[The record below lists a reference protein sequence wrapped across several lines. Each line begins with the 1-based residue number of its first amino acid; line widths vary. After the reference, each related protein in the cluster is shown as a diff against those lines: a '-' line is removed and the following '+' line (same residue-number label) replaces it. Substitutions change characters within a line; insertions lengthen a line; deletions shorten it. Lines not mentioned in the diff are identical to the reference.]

1 MQAEPSTLTM
11 FWSTTF
17 GVFQGG
23 SPDRSPPEALGG
35 VLVMRLADPALRT
48 AVRCLVVTLTL
59 CLGTAG
65 LAVVT
70 ATSAG
75 ARTTQEAVA
84 MRSSTYEAKVQERIN
99 RVRAAHGL
107 RPLRLQGCADESAER
122 WARRL
127 ARNGRLYHQ
136 DPGDILRRCQ
146 ARYAGE
152 TLGMG
157 SFGPSALVRAWLD
170 SPDHRPIL
178 LSKKA
183 RLIGVGTHLSGDSWV
198 TAANFTRS

>member
-1 MQAEPSTLTM
+1 L
-11 FWSTTF
+11 
-17 GVFQGG
+17 VK
-23 SPDRSPPEALGG
+23 RALDG
-35 VLVMRLADPALRT
+35 ALRT
-48 AVRCLVVTLTL
+48 AARSLVVTLTL

-75 ARTTQEAVA
+75 ARTTQESVA
-84 MRSSTYEAKVQERIN
+84 MRSSTYEEKVQQRIN

-107 RPLRLQGCADESAER
+107 RPLRFQRCADDTAER
-122 WARRL
+122 WARKL
-127 ARNGRLYHQ
+127 ARSGRLYHQ
-136 DPGDILRRCQ
+136 DPGDILRRCA

-157 SFGPSALVRAWLD
+157 SFGPSALVRAWMA
-170 SPDHRPIL
+170 SPVHRPIL
-178 LSKKA
+178 LSKSA
-183 RLIGVGTHLSGDSWV
+183 RLIGVGTHLSRGTWV